1 MKKLLLKSMLLL
13 CALIV
18 GSGTM
23 WAQSD
28 KSAVHSSNVSLSGG
42 TNCTVVISSSNY
54 SGKKLGSNGSGGSC
68 TFSAPSGTKYIHI
81 HVAAWKAKSPTL
93 TVKNGSTTIAS
104 NISLTSDES
113 ISGNSTTYS
122 LSSQDK
128 VTTDYYKVVTLS
140 TPLTQ
145 AATITIQSVS
155 ERCAVW
161 GVNTE
166 EASTGEI
173 TTVTIDDSGITNTD
187 IASGTAAG
195 SLSAVVKDASLNNIA
210 AASVT
215 WSSSNTS
222 VATIG
227 ATTGIV
233 TLVKKGSTTIT
244 ASYAG
249 VSGTYQSS
257 NNTYVLNVI
266 NSSANDGTSAKP
278 FTVTEARDALDNSE
292 IDLETNYYVRGYIAK
307 IGTFSEGQLTYWV
320 SDDGSMTN
328 NLQCYKGKNV
338 AGAAFAAATD
348 LEVGDIAT
356 VKGKLKIYETT
367 TYELDE
373 NNEVVS
379 ITPRTKVNIATFTA
393 TTNPLILG
401 ETETTETSVTN
412 DHAGCTSVSYTYES
426 DNETVAT
433 VDADGVVTAVAKGT
447 ANITVSPV
455 VSATD
460 PTYKVGE
467 SKSIEITVSNPSHT
481 ASFSINGVID
491 PSDNDVV
498 EEDEDITFPADPAD
512 IGGKTFQGW
521 TTAAIISNQTDA
533 PAVLIKS
540 AKMSTADITY
550 YAVFAT
556 ETTGTVI
563 KTDELTLTTTGVSG
577 NSYSSWTNKQATGG
591 SDAVYSGCNAGGNSS
606 IQLNATSGTSYRGII
621 STTSGGK
628 LKKVTIEWNNG
639 TSNGRSVTVYG
650 SNSAYT
656 TMSNFNSS
664 KGTVLGSITKN
675 TSTELTIAG
684 DYTFVGF
691 YATQAIYMNAIIIN
705 WETTGKIYSDYCTNI
720 PTGPADPT
728 TSGEETY
735 LTTSDNMAG
744 WRAFYDKD
752 NSYSVDVNTKVYV
765 ADADP
770 VGTTI
775 TLTAIEGIPADEA
788 VILHTSSSADNYK
801 MTLTEKPEN
810 TYSYDG
816 TNKLSWE
823 TTAVTNKYRL
833 GFGASGV
840 GFYPYSGTP
849 ASGAVILN
857 VDSSTAGARELTID
871 IDDDVTGISTMHNS
885 QCIMNNDFY
894 NLAGQRV
901 AQPTK
906 GLYIVN
912 GRKVIIK

>member
-1 MKKLLLKSMLLL
+1 MWATTYKLTQVTSVSAGNKYVFVRDGYALSNSINSKALQTTNSYSSTGLSGAEAYVWLLETATDGFYLKNASLSSNQYVNNASGTDMSFGNKSSIWTIAFTNSV
-13 CALIV
+13 ALI
-18 GSGTM
+18 SN
-23 WAQSD
+23 
-28 KSAVHSSNVSLSGG
+28 KSNSNRFLGETSSESHKYKAYATGNLSTYGHDF
-42 TNCTVVISSSNY
+42 TVYILEEEAEASVAAP
-54 SGKKLGSNGSGGSC
+54 
-68 TFSAPSGTKYIHI
+68 TFSPVAGTYTSTQNVTLACETTGADIYYTLDGTTPTSGSTKYSSAIN
-81 HVAAWKAKSPTL
+81 VNET
-93 TVKNGSTTIAS
+93 TTIKA
-104 NISLTSDES
+104 IAIKGSDES
-113 ISGNSTTYS
+113 NITSATYTI
-122 LSSQDK
+122 LP
-128 VTTDYYKVVTLS
+128 VTHAGT
-140 TPLTQ
+140 
-145 AATITIQSVS
+145 
-155 ERCAVW
+155 AVDPY
-161 GVNTE
+161 
-166 EASTGEI
+166 
-173 TTVTIDDSGITNTD
+173 TVTDARNALTAGIID
-187 IASGTAAG
+187 
-195 SLSAVVKDASLNNIA
+195 
-210 AASVT
+210 
-215 WSSSNTS
+215 
-222 VATIG
+222 
-227 ATTGIV
+227 
-233 TLVKKGSTTIT
+233 
-244 ASYAG
+244 
-249 VSGTYQSS
+249 
-257 NNTYVLNVI
+257 
-266 NSSANDGTSAKP
+266 
-278 FTVTEARDALDNSE
+278 SE
-292 IDLETNYYVRGYIAK
+292 IDYYVIGYITK
-307 IGTFSEGQLTYWV
+307 KNNISGTSLTYWL
-320 SDDGSMTN
+320 SDDGQMTN
-328 NLQCYKGKNV
+328 TIQCYNGKYV
-338 AGAAFAAATD
+338 DGADFTDLND

-356 VKGKLKIYETT
+356 VKGKLTIFGGT
-367 TYELDE
+367 TYEFTAG
-373 NNEVVS
+373 NEVVS

-401 ETETTETSVTN
+401 ETTTTTTTVTN
-412 DHAGCTSVSYTYES
+412 DQAGCTSVSYSYES

-447 ANITVSPV
+447 ANITVTPV

-577 NSYSSWTNKQATGG
+577 NSYSSWTNKQAIDG
-591 SDAVYSGCNAGGNSS
+591 SEAVYSGCNAGGNSS

-628 LKKVTIEWNNG
+628 LKKVTIEWNNA

-656 TMSNFNSS
+656 TMSDFNSS
-664 KGTVLGSITKN
+664 KGTALGSITKN
-675 TSTELTIAG
+675 TSTELTITD
-684 DYTFVGF
+684 DYTYVGF
-691 YATQAIYMNAIIIN
+691 YATSAIYMNAITID

-728 TSGEETY
+728 TSGDETY

-744 WRAFYDKD
+744 WRAFYDAS
-752 NSYSVDVNTKVYV
+752 NSYSVDANTKVYV
-765 ADADP
+765 ADAEP
-770 VGTTI
+770 SKGVI
-775 TLTAIEGIPADEA
+775 TLKAIAGIPANVP

-801 MTLTEKPEN
+801 MTLTKETVSP
-810 TYSYDG
+810 YSYDG
-816 TNKLSWE
+816 INKLVW
-823 TTAVTNKYRL
+823 TTSAVSEKYRL
-833 GFGASGV
+833 GYGASGV

-857 VDSSTAGARELTID
+857 VSSASGARELTID

-912 GRKVIIK
+912 GKKVVVK